1 MIHSDIQ
8 LARRLER
15 VEGHACIEF
24 VEVRQRLFPESGA
37 GWIEC
42 GGAYAAFDGPDSPIT
57 QTFGLGLFEHLRA
70 ATLDEIECFFFD
82 RGAPVFHEVSPM
94 AGVAALDLLCA
105 RNYHPIEIS
114 NVLYQPIMEPLDKS
128 NGPIRVRVVESEEM
142 KLWTDISTKGW
153 TSDHPELLEFF
164 EQFSRLASA
173 RPHSV
178 YFLAEF
184 EGKPGA
190 AALLYPH
197 EGVALLG
204 GAATIPELRHRGL
217 QSALLR
223 ERMRYAFEHGC
234 DVVSMAAEAGSE
246 SQRNAERNGF
256 RIAYT
261 RTKWQ
266 LSPLNSSANKH
277 SDYITKSRSKE
288 FPYGFDKGQGLAH
301 RPLHGNAASHQ
312 RGMGKSG
319 CAY

>member
-1 MIHSDIQ
+1 MLHSDIQ

-15 VEGHACIEF
+15 AEGHACIEF

-37 GWIEC
+37 EWIEC

-57 QTFGLGLFEHLRA
+57 QTFGLGLFEDLHP
-70 ATLDEIECFFFD
+70 ATLDVIERFFFD

-105 RNYHPIEIS
+105 RNYRPVDIGS
-114 NVLYQPIMEPLDKS
+114 VLYQTIEKPLNEH
-128 NGPIRVRVVESEEM
+128 NGPIRVRVMESEEI
-142 KLWTDISTKGW
+142 KLWTDISTRGW

-164 EQFSRLASA
+164 QQFSALSSA
-173 RPHSV
+173 RRHSV

-190 AALLYPH
+190 AGLLHPH
-197 EGVALLG
+197 EGVALFG

-234 DVVSMAAEAGSE
+234 DLASMAAEAGSN

-266 LSPLNSSANKH
+266 LTPPSSSGHKS
-277 SDYITKSRSKE
+277 SD
-288 FPYGFDKGQGLAH
+288 
-301 RPLHGNAASHQ
+301 
-312 RGMGKSG
+312 
-319 CAY
+319 

>member
-1 MIHSDIQ
+1 MLHSDIQ

-15 VEGHACIEF
+15 AEGHACIEF
-24 VEVRQRLFPESGA
+24 VEVRQRLSPESGA
-37 GWIEC
+37 EWIEC
-42 GGAYAAFDGPDSPIT
+42 GGAYAAFDGTDSPIT
-57 QTFGLGLFEHLRA
+57 QTFGLGLFEDLCP
-70 ATLDEIECFFFD
+70 ATLDAIERFFLD

-105 RNYHPIEIS
+105 RNYRPIEIS
-114 NVLYQPIMEPLDKS
+114 SVLCQPIEKPS
-128 NGPIRVRVVESEEM
+128 HEHNGHICVRVVGSDEIQ
-142 KLWTDISTKGW
+142 LWTDISTRGW

-164 EQFSRLASA
+164 RQFSTLSSA
-173 RPHSV
+173 RRNSV

-184 EGKPGA
+184 EGKPA
-190 AALLYPH
+190 AAGLLYPH
-197 EGVALLG
+197 EGVALFG

-234 DVVSMAAEAGSE
+234 DLASMAAEAGSD

-266 LSPLNSSANKH
+266 LAPLNSSTNKH
-277 SDYITKSRSKE
+277 SD
-288 FPYGFDKGQGLAH
+288 
-301 RPLHGNAASHQ
+301 
-312 RGMGKSG
+312 
-319 CAY
+319 